1 MITPARLFVSLSL
14 SLLLAIPAAAAPV
27 KGRVV
32 DPDGRPVP
40 GATIMLSSG
49 GTLLSTTVTDA
60 NGQFALDAPDGQ
72 PSDIRIA
79 LAGFRAEPRS
89 IDGNAATDLG
99 DLRLS
104 VSALSES
111 VVVSAA
117 QVEVPLS
124 QASSSVT
131 VITGDEL
138 EARQIHSVADA
149 LRTVPGVTVAA
160 TGGPGAVTGL
170 FPRGGESNFT
180 LVYVDDVPVTAFGGE
195 FDFAHLGTEN
205 VERIEVVRGP
215 QSALFGSNAIGAV
228 VRVVTRRGGRPTV
241 TGTLEGGGYGT
252 SRLAGATS
260 GSIGRF
266 DWGASGERFATD
278 GYNGRTVSGLV
289 VENDDYERASG
300 ALTAGWRGEG
310 FTLRGQLRHSNDERG
325 VPGPFGSNPIGAY
338 TGIDTI
344 SRGENQETLGAASA
358 LVRLAP
364 RVRGLLQ
371 GSYHRLESDFVSPD
385 FMNPLEPS
393 ESESGSRRWT
403 ARAQLDGTLRAGLDL
418 SGGVEL
424 QRERAS
430 STFITDESFAP
441 SPVKRSIAGYFAEA
455 RWTTHDRLFVTG
467 GLRIDDI
474 RRETFAALPE
484 DNVVSV
490 NPRAAV
496 AWIVNQ
502 GPNPTKLRTSVA
514 TGIRPPGGFDIAFTD
529 NPSLKPERSRSA
541 EAGIEQTFAGG
552 LAAVELVGFANEF
565 DDLIIAV
572 GSFQGSSRYMTDNI
586 SNARARGIEFAVRG
600 GRRINLRG
608 PVDVRVR
615 VAYTLLDSEILA
627 VDRDDAAPPPFVVG
641 DPLLRRPR
649 HQVFADLAATAGRLG
664 LFVNGGGRS
673 RVLDVEPSSGTFGGL
688 NQGSGFT
695 VWNAGASWRIP
706 RVGDAY
712 ARVENL
718 FDERYEEA
726 LGFPA
731 LGRRATVGIRIAAG
745 R

>member
-1 MITPARLFVSLSL
+1 VLTPARLFLSLSL

-27 KGRVV
+27 KGRVL

-40 GATIMLSSG
+40 GATVMLSSG

-60 NGQFALDAPDGQ
+60 NGRFDIEAPDGQ

-79 LAGFRAEPRS
+79 LAGFRAEPRT
-89 IDGNAATDLG
+89 IDGRAATDLG

-104 VSALSES
+104 MSALSES

-131 VITGDEL
+131 VITGEEL
-138 EARQIHSVADA
+138 DARQIHSLADA
-149 LRTVPGVTVAA
+149 LRTVPGITVSA

-228 VRVVTRRGGRPTV
+228 VRIVTRRGGPPTV

-260 GSIGRF
+260 GSIGRLE
-266 DWGASGERFATD
+266 WGASGERFASD
-278 GYNGRTVSGLV
+278 GYNGRTVSGLN

-300 ALTAGWRGEG
+300 ALTAGWRTDA
-310 FTLRGQLRHSNDERG
+310 FTLRGQLRHSTDERG

-344 SRGENQETLGAASA
+344 SRGENQETLGAVST

-371 GSYHRLESDFVSPD
+371 GSYHHLESDFASP
-385 FMNPLEPS
+385 FGPS
-393 ESESGSRRWT
+393 ESISRRWT

-424 QRERAS
+424 QRERAG
-430 STFITDESFAP
+430 STFITDENFTP
-441 SPVKRSIAGYFAEA
+441 SPVKRFIAGYFAEA
-455 RWTTHDRLFVTG
+455 RWTMQDRVFVTG

-474 RRETFAALPE
+474 RREAFAALPE

-490 NPRAAV
+490 NPRVAV
-496 AWIVNQ
+496 AWILNA
-502 GPNPTKLRTSVA
+502 GTNPTKVRASAA

-552 LAAVELVGFANEF
+552 LAALELVGFANEF

-572 GSFQGSSRYMTDNI
+572 GSFAGSSRYMTDNI
-586 SNARARGIEFAVRG
+586 SNARARGVEFGVRG
-600 GRRINLRG
+600 GRRFELGRPIDIRA
-608 PVDVRVR
+608 R

-627 VDRDDAAPPPFVVG
+627 VDRDDSAPPPFVVG

-649 HQVFADLAATAGRLG
+649 HQVFADVTATAGRLG
-664 LFVNGGGRS
+664 IFVNGGGRS
-673 RVLDVEPSSGTFGGL
+673 RVLDVEPSFGTFGGL
-688 NQGSGFT
+688 HNASGFT
-695 VWNAGASWRIP
+695 AWNAGASWRIP

-731 LGRRATVGIRIAAG
+731 LGRRATVGLRIAAG

>member
-1 MITPARLFVSLSL
+1 VLTPARLFLSLSL
-14 SLLLAIPAAAAPV
+14 SLVLAIPAAAAPV
-27 KGRVV
+27 KGRVL

-40 GATIMLSSG
+40 GATVMLSSG

-60 NGQFALDAPDGQ
+60 NGRFDIEAPDGQ

-79 LAGFRAEPRS
+79 LAGFRAEPRT
-89 IDGNAATDLG
+89 IDGRSAVDLG

-104 VSALSES
+104 MSALSES

-131 VITGDEL
+131 VITGEEL
-138 EARQIHSVADA
+138 DARQIHSLADA
-149 LRTVPGVTVAA
+149 LRTVPGITVSA

-205 VERIEVVRGP
+205 VERIEIVRGP

-228 VRVVTRRGGRPTV
+228 VRIVTRRGGLPTV

-260 GSIGRF
+260 GSVGRLE
-266 DWGASGERFATD
+266 WGASGERFASD
-278 GYNGRTVSGLV
+278 GYNGRTVSGLI

-300 ALTAGWRGEG
+300 ALTAGWRTDA
-310 FTLRGQLRHSNDERG
+310 FTLRGQLRHSTDERG

-338 TGIDTI
+338 AGIDTV
-344 SRGENQETLGAASA
+344 SRGENQETLGAVST

-371 GSYHRLESDFVSPD
+371 GSYHRLESDFASP
-385 FMNPLEPS
+385 FGPS
-393 ESESGSRRWT
+393 ESSSRRWT
-403 ARAQLDGTLRAGLDL
+403 ARAQLDGTLRPGMDL

-424 QRERAS
+424 QRERAG

-441 SPVKRSIAGYFAEA
+441 SPVKRFIAGYFAEA
-455 RWTTHDRLFVTG
+455 RWTTRDRLFVTG

-474 RRETFAALPE
+474 RREAFAGLPDDE
-484 DNVVSV
+484 IVSV

-496 AWIVNQ
+496 AWILNA
-502 GPNPTKLRTSVA
+502 GTNLTKLRASAA

-529 NPSLKPERSRSA
+529 NPSLKPERSRSV

-572 GSFQGSSRYMTDNI
+572 GSFAGSSRYMTDNI
-586 SNARARGIEFAVRG
+586 SNARARGVEVGVRG
-600 GRRINLRG
+600 GRRFELGR
-608 PVDVRVR
+608 PVDIRAR

-627 VDRDDAAPPPFVVG
+627 VDRDDSAPPPFVVG

-649 HQVFADLAATAGRLG
+649 HQVFADVTATAGRLG
-664 LFVNGGGRS
+664 LFINGGGRS
-673 RVLDVEPSSGTFGGL
+673 RGLDVEPSSGTFGGL
-688 NQGSGFT
+688 HYASGFS

-731 LGRRATVGIRIAAG
+731 LGRRATVGLRIAAG

>member
-1 MITPARLFVSLSL
+1 MITPARLFLSLSL
-14 SLLLAIPAAAAPV
+14 SLHLALPAAAAPV
-27 KGRVV
+27 KGRVL

-40 GATIMLSSG
+40 GATVMLSSG

-60 NGQFALDAPDGQ
+60 NGRFDVEAPDGQ
-72 PSDIRIA
+72 PSSIRIA
-79 LAGFRAEPRS
+79 LAGFRAEPRE
-89 IDGNAATDLG
+89 IDGNVSTDLG
-99 DLRLS
+99 DIRLDM
-104 VSALSES
+104 SAVSES

-117 QVEVPLS
+117 QVELPLS

-131 VITGDEL
+131 VISGEEL
-138 EARQIHSVADA
+138 DARQIHSLADA
-149 LRTVPGVTVAA
+149 LRTVPGITVSA

-205 VERIEVVRGP
+205 VERIEIVRGP

-228 VRVVTRRGGRPTV
+228 VRVVTRRGGLPAIA
-241 TGTLEGGGYGT
+241 GTLEGGGYGT

-260 GSIGRF
+260 GSLGRF
-266 DWGASGERFATD
+266 DWGASGERFASD

-300 ALTAGWRGEG
+300 ALTAGWRANAL
-310 FTLRGQLRHSNDERG
+310 TLRGQLRHSTDERG

-344 SRGENQETLGAASA
+344 SRGENQETLGAVSA
-358 LVRLAP
+358 LARLTP
-364 RVRGLLQ
+364 RWRTLLQ
-371 GSYHRLESDFVSPD
+371 GSYHRLESDFASP
-385 FMNPLEPS
+385 FGPS
-393 ESESGSRRWT
+393 ESSSRRWT
-403 ARAQLDGTLRAGLDL
+403 ARAQLDGTLRAGLDF
-418 SGGVEL
+418 SGGAEL
-424 QRERAS
+424 QRERAG
-430 STFITDESFAP
+430 STFITDETFAP
-441 SPVKRSIAGYFAEA
+441 APVKRSIAGYFAEA
-455 RWTTHDRLFVTG
+455 RWTTQERLFVTG

-474 RRETFAALPE
+474 RREAFAALPE
-484 DNVVSV
+484 DTVTSV
-490 NPRAAV
+490 NPRLAV
-496 AWIVNQ
+496 AWIAHT
-502 GPNPTKLRTSVA
+502 GPNPLKVRASAA

-552 LAAVELVGFANEF
+552 LAAIDVVGFANEF

-572 GSFQGSSRYMTDNI
+572 GSFQGSSRYTTDNI
-586 SNARARGIEFAVRG
+586 SNARARGLEFGVRA
-600 GRRINLRG
+600 GRRIDVGG
-608 PVDVRVR
+608 PVDVRAR
-615 VAYTLLDSEILA
+615 LTYTLLDSEILA

-664 LFVNGGGRS
+664 IFLNGGARS
-673 RVLDVEPSSGTFGGL
+673 RVLDVEPSLGTFGGL
-688 NQGSGFT
+688 HYAAGFT

-731 LGRRATVGIRIAAG
+731 LGRRATVGLRIAAG